1 MSRKSFINA
10 LCRRLLRDDL
20 TTEERA
26 KVGRLIEQLQQAE
39 QNDAAK
45 IGGAEKTECGYR
57 PGEIHPSVKPGG
69 GRESV

>member
-26 KVGRLIEQLQQAE
+26 KVGELIEQLQRAE
-39 QNDAAK
+39 QEDAAQR
-45 IGGAEKTECGYR
+45 GGANEAISNGCRVGDRYAK
-57 PGEIHPSVKPGG
+57 
-69 GRESV
+69 